1 MGSKT
6 SDRGDRLAWRLS
18 GWLAQFAFSILT
30 LVLIVFVLTQVAPGD
45 AARLRLGPRASQEEV
60 DVLRKQLGLDQNILV
75 QFGSYVGRLA
85 RADLGTSI
93 NGEPVS
99 EVIRQR
105 IDKTLW
111 LLAGTSVLSLALS
124 FPLAWLSAYYRDRTV
139 DHAIRFGILVA
150 LFMPVFWIGF
160 LLIRFLALP
169 TGWFPVAGLGS
180 SPMEL
185 LRSLVL
191 PCLTGAIA
199 MAPILVRSLRSS
211 LIEVISADYVTVARS
226 LGIRGKALL
235 FRHILRNALGPTIAL
250 FSLNVGY
257 LFFGIVIL
265 ETTFAIHGLGSQLVT
280 ASIKKDVN
288 VVQAITII
296 FAAGVVLANSC
307 GDLVVHWLDPRQ
319 SAR

>member
-1 MGSKT
+1 MDFKSGNGS
-6 SDRGDRLAWRLS
+6 GHLGWRLG
-18 GWLAQFAFSILT
+18 GWLAQFTFSILV

-99 EVIRQR
+99 DVIRQR

-124 FPLAWLSAYYRDRTV
+124 FPLAWLSAYYRDRTI
-139 DHAIRFGILVA
+139 DHVIRFAVLVA

-211 LIEVISADYVTVARS
+211 LIEVISADHVTVARS
-226 LGIRGKALL
+226 LGIRGSALL

-307 GDLVVHWLDPRQ
+307 GDLVVRWLDPRQ
-319 SAR
+319 GSR